1 MRVVTVPDVA
11 GRSCEWLLL
20 HQLASTT
27 DHKCT
32 AWTFLYVVLA
42 LLVIL
47 LAIAIREYLNYN
59 GVAW

>member
-11 GRSCEWLLL
+11 GSSCEWLML
-20 HQLASTT
+20 HELASMT
-27 DHKCT
+27 DHRCT

-47 LAIAIREYLNYN
+47 LAIAIRY
-59 GVAW
+59 

>member
-11 GRSCEWLLL
+11 GSFCEWLLL
-20 HQLASTT
+20 HELASTT

-32 AWTFLYVVLA
+32 AWTFLYIVLA

-47 LAIAIREYLNYN
+47 LAIAIR
-59 GVAW
+59 